1 MAIMVLSITMVV
13 ASAGLLFLL
22 LICPGAVSFAPP
34 AKTTSRL
41 SCDVGSSP
49 FRFAAA
55 ADANENDVLNNNAN
69 SDESFMDGGS
79 DLLKNILSNDSNY
92 LVDQNKARVYS
103 GAMPGQDM
111 EVIRQ
116 TLDSWI
122 QEYPILMLSMTECP
136 YCKKAKSILKEK
148 RENSNVRYHVIE
160 LDQIDIGGAI
170 RQEYTKRNDGR
181 SSVPAI
187 WINGQFIGGCND
199 GAPGLIP
206 LIDSGEFEKMIA
218 K

>member
-13 ASAGLLFLL
+13 ASGLLFLL

-41 SCDVGSSP
+41 SCDDDNNCL
-49 FRFAAA
+49 FRLA
-55 ADANENDVLNNNAN
+55 ADADANNNDLSNNDN
-69 SDESFMDGGS
+69 SGEPFMDGGS
-79 DLLKNILSNDSNY
+79 DLLKNILSNDNNY

-103 GAMPGQDM
+103 GAMPGQDL
-111 EVIRQ
+111 EVISQ
-116 TLDSWI
+116 TLDNWI

-148 RENSNVRYHVIE
+148 RDDSNVRYHVIE